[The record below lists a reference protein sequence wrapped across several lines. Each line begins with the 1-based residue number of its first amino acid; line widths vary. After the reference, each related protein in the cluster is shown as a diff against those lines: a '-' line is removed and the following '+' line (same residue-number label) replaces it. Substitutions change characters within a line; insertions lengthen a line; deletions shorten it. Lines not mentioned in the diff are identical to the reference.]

1 MLKLII
7 NDGEFSCELES
18 FSEGLNRQSQDN
30 QTFSTNLVLYEI
42 TANIKN
48 PEITVDIFTP
58 YVYVKSISSIQIKD
72 IREGQDEVVLFD
84 SQKFS
89 EIFNV
94 SRLINKYEPSE
105 SLITLYFRSVQDIAA
120 K

>member
-7 NDGEFSCELES
+7 NNGEFDCELES
-18 FSEGLNRQSQDN
+18 FSEGLNRQGQDN
-30 QTFSTNLVLYEI
+30 QTFSTNLVLYEV

-48 PEITVDIFTP
+48 PEVTVDIFTP
-58 YVYVKSISSIQIKD
+58 YVYVNSISSIQIKD
-72 IREGQDEVVLFD
+72 IEEGQDEVVLFD

-94 SRLINKYEPSE
+94 SKLVNKYEPSE
-105 SLITLYFRSVQDIAA
+105 SLITLYFRNIQNLTD
-120 K
+120 